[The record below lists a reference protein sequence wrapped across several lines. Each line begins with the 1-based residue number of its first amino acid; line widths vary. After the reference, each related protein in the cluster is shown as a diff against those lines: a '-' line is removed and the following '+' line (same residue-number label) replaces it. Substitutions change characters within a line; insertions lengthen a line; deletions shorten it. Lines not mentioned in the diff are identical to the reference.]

1 MTLIALSG
9 YYGFHNAGDEA
20 ILEAI
25 ITALRR
31 YRPDVELVVFS
42 ADPAHTRK
50 AYQVEAVS
58 RICLPSII
66 STLRSADLLVSG
78 GGGLLQ
84 DVTGPRS
91 IPYYLGMMELARI
104 MGARV
109 AVFAQGV
116 GPLRH
121 HWSRRGVQKVLSKVD
136 LISVR
141 DAASAQLLKELGVK
155 KTIEV
160 TADPVLSLGPVSQ
173 ADVAAFWEAAGLKKS
188 PDELLVGIALRPYP
202 GEKAF
207 DEKLLSVIARGC
219 HYLRKEFGAKLI
231 YLPFHQKKDLPLA
244 TALASREI
252 SRGVV
257 FERNLSPG
265 DLLKLVGGLD
275 LLIGMRLHALIFA
288 AICGVPF
295 IALPYDPKVDAFLE
309 NMGEKTAFSLQELT
323 FQKLLASFKDALA
336 WGGKR
341 EERMQLKIKEQR
353 QKVENTVERLL
364 FLAQM
369 PKGEK
374 I

>member
-1 MTLIALSG
+1 MTVIALSG

-31 YRPDVELVVFS
+31 YQPDVELVVFS

-66 STLRSADLLVSG
+66 STLRSADLLISG

-84 DVTGPRS
+84 DVTSLRS

-109 AVFAQGV
+109 AVFAQGM

-121 HWSRRGVQKVLSKVD
+121 YWSRHGVQKVLSKVD
-136 LISVR
+136 YISVR

-173 ADVAAFWEAAGLKKS
+173 ADVTAFWEAAGIKKS

-202 GEKAF
+202 GEKVF

-219 HYLRKEFGAKLI
+219 YYLRKEFGAKLI
-231 YLPFHQKKDLPLA
+231 YLPFHLKKDLPLA

-257 FERNLSPG
+257 FERNLPPG

-295 IALPYDPKVDAFLE
+295 VALPYDPKVNAFLE
-309 NMGEKTAFSLQELT
+309 NIGEKAAFSLQELT
-323 FQKLLASFKDALA
+323 LQKLLASLKNALA

-341 EERMQLKIKEQR
+341 EESLQLKIKKQR
-353 QKVENTVERLL
+353 QKVEDTVEQLL
-364 FLAQM
+364 LLAQM
-369 PKGEK
+369 PKREK